1 MTGNGVNG
9 MNTGTRTMGLLLM
22 GNELV
27 AIIYD
32 ARWLMLVI
40 TACVVADF
48 RYGWG
53 ESHKRYAKA
62 KDKGDKI
69 VMSQYRWRTS
79 RAVRRTVNKLVDYLI
94 WVCLGMFT
102 GYAILKPLGADYTL
116 GGIVATTI
124 AVGCEAKSFIGHFFY
139 LHGVRIEEKSVRGF
153 LRAFVVA
160 FAKRK
165 DKNIGEALEDAME
178 GDSPEASS
186 QPPRGE
192 GKGKQTG

>member
-1 MTGNGVNG
+1 

-139 LHGVRIEEKSVRGF
+139 LHGVRIEEKSVKGF

-165 DKNIGEALEDAME
+165 DKDIGEALEDAME
-178 GDSPEASS
+178 GDSPEAPS
-186 QPPRGE
+186 QPHRGE